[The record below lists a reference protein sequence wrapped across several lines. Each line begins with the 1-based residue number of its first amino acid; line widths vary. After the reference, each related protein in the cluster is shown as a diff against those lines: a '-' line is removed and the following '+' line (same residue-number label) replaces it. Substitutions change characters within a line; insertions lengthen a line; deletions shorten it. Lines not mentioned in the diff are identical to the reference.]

1 MYRKYKTHLNV
12 ICTVCGL
19 YTYYIF
25 KWEKVYTSVS
35 VIGLAINVYSVIS
48 VANVLTRLTS

>member
-19 YTYYIF
+19 YTYSIF